1 MTLGEFAGVIN
12 DNISI
17 RVISELDQNPE
28 LQGKILYS
36 GDIVNLF
43 NNNFVVFDDVYL
55 DELYVDY
62 VDVGDYDF
70 TIYVC

>member
-28 LQGKILYS
+28 LRGKILYS

-43 NNNFVVFDDVYL
+43 NDNFVVFDDVYL

-62 VDVGDYDF
+62 VDVDDYDF